1 MLQAVLRVGWLACLG
16 IFGVFCILCMAW
28 RAENEYDCMMIVG
41 KAQEWGCEGRWIAWG
56 AAGNVSPRPTFVI
69 GLLARWRSA
78 GGARRCRAVIGRIVA
93 VLVWREADAVS
104 VNNDL
109 CAG

>member
-16 IFGVFCILCMAW
+16 IFGVCCILGMAW
-28 RAENEYDCMMIVG
+28 RAENEYDCMMIAG

-56 AAGNVSPRPTFVI
+56 AAGNVSPHPTFVI

-78 GGARRCRAVIGRIVA
+78 GGLRCCCAFIGWVVA
-93 VLVWREADAVS
+93 ASVWREADAVS
-104 VNNDL
+104 VNKGT